1 MRDALRAIYAQ
12 EPFSLETN
20 NYLSTTEHKMSQIE
34 TIEMAAPGRKGRDR
48 DYSREQPRRSGAEP
62 TEFIEDGETLLGN
75 GYGGSES
82 LTFFIQCPTR
92 GYVVRK
98 VLSAPLITAAWDRN
112 GNNVMLPPHVK
123 ARRQAE
129 WLQKLPA

>member
-1 MRDALRAIYAQ
+1 
-12 EPFSLETN
+12 
-20 NYLSTTEHKMSQIE
+20 MSQIE
-34 TIEMAAPGRKGRDR
+34 TIEISAPGRRGRDR
-48 DYSREQPRRSGAEP
+48 DYNSEQPRGSGAQP
-62 TEFIEDGETLLGN
+62 TEFIEDGETLLGH

-82 LTFFIQCPTR
+82 LTFFIQCPTH
-92 GYVVRK
+92 GHVVRK

-129 WLQKLPA
+129 WLQKLPARGRAAVPTRPRAARPFIGAP